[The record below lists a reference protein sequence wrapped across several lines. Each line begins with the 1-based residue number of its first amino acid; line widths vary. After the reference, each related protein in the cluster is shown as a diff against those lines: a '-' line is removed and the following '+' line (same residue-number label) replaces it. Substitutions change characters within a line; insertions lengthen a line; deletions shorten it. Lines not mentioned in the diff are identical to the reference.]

1 VQAFAQRLLRQQRLE
16 FRQHLAVAPGVEVL
30 VDRDLERGRAQFF
43 EAPDLRSGE
52 RLIGD
57 VGQAR
62 SPSATRSG

>member
-1 VQAFAQRLLRQQRLE
+1 
-16 FRQHLAVAPGVEVL
+16 VAPGVEVL